1 MRRNGQ
7 VRLSCLPSANA
18 RSSSPAAV
26 AVSVLPSPKL
36 SSNQAPTSS
45 VSTSYPNR
53 PSRSGTMQRN
63 TQSSIT

>member
-7 VRLSCLPSANA
+7 VRLSCLASANVP
-18 RSSSPAAV
+18 SSSPVAV
-26 AVSVLPSPKL
+26 AVSVLPSPKR

-53 PSRSGTMQRN
+53 PSRSGIMQRN
-63 TQSSIT
+63 MQSSMV